1 MNSDEFLNVDLIL
14 EEIMHT
20 LVLGPLTVH
29 LRESLRKHLSSESK
43 PKSQQLLEPLDPN
56 TCKPKNMSTATL
68 TAFRDCFVQ
77 MRNSI
82 SPLDKL
88 AHLLTA
94 LKVVINSVSY
104 YISELL
110 NLCILL
116 RRNSQENFHFT
127 NHYIFFQLLH
137 CVSKL

>member
-1 MNSDEFLNVDLIL
+1 
-14 EEIMHT
+14 MHT

-116 RRNSQENFHFT
+116 RRNSQENFHFSDPT
-127 NHYIFFQLLH
+127 SSFIYESTFALRLKIVKLLTAFFLI
-137 CVSKL
+137 